1 MIPGVGERR
10 TISDDKLICHICGKG
25 FRNVG
30 LHSYQTHGLSAAEYR
45 VEFSLIRGRGLVAP
59 ETRERMAENAR
70 RIGTLAPY
78 GPPPKEAALRGSKA
92 PRSLEFR
99 KAVGNRTRGIPLN
112 PLTIAKLRDFCQA
125 NPGVVQHRAW
135 LGWLRMAPDLR
146 EERIER
152 LKRNAFR
159 NSSKT
164 HCKRGHPFNEA
175 NTRYRPWGRSCRPC
189 DALRAAERR
198 KRFGRPSRSK
208 AVPTQ
213 GNF

>member
-1 MIPGVGERR
+1 MIPVIGERR
-10 TISDDKLICHICGKG
+10 TISDDKLLCHICGKG

-30 LHSYQTHGLSAAEYR
+30 LHSYQTHGLSADEYKI
-45 VEFSLIRGRGLVAP
+45 EFGLIRGRGLVAP

-99 KAVGNRTRGIPLN
+99 KIVGNRTRGIPLK
-112 PLTIAKLRDFCQA
+112 PITIAKLRAFYQA
-125 NPGVVQHRAW
+125 NPQAARERT
-135 LGWLRMAPDLR
+135 LLTWLRMAPDLR
-146 EERIER
+146 EERIGR
-152 LKRNAFR
+152 LRQNAFR

-208 AVPTQ
+208 AYSSP
-213 GNF
+213 GAF